1 MARDESNVNLV
12 CVLSLLC
19 SCTTLQSK
27 NRAPTEQ
34 EQEQE
39 PYSTEHPR
47 TPFFGY
53 SDSDSDFS
61 GEMIWNFAD
70 FMTKQEPRR
79 VAGNKKGVFT
89 RERQDDDDDWVFY
102 V

>member
-39 PYSTEHPR
+39 QEPYSTEHPR

-53 SDSDSDFS
+53 SDFS

-89 RERQDDDDDWVFY
+89 RERQEDDDWIFY
-102 V
+102 IR

>member
-19 SCTTLQSK
+19 PCATLQSK
-27 NRAPTEQ
+27 DRAPTEQ
-34 EQEQE
+34 EQE
-39 PYSTEHPR
+39 PNSTEHPR

-53 SDSDSDFS
+53 SESDSDFS

>member
-1 MARDESNVNLV
+1 M
-12 CVLSLLC
+12 LC
-19 SCTTLQSK
+19 SCTALQSK
-27 NRAPTEQ
+27 NRARTEQ
-34 EQEQE
+34 E
-39 PYSTEHPR
+39 PNRTEHPR

-53 SDSDSDFS
+53 SDSDSDSDSDFS